1 MLENE
6 LTRAQHYRELS
17 AQMRNAAQEE
27 NNVVRR
33 NELLDLSR
41 QYDRLA
47 EKLVAA
53 ARTNH

>member
-53 ARTNH
+53 ARTKH